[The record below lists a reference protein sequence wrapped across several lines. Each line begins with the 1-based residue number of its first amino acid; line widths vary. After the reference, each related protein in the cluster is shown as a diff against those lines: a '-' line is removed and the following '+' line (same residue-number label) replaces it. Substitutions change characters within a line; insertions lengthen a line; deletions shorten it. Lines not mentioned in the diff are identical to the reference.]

1 METSAQKKE
10 LYRTEIKRSKSAGK
24 TLLLLFITALFIMAV
39 FAVARFFPAAWLL
52 EIGAIAFGTV
62 YINKLL
68 NEGTFKKTYVLYE
81 DSLCVITKYGLIE
94 KETASYDLKTAVFTC
109 DSVTANGKTE
119 PFFPDDELKRLL
131 NL

>member
-1 METSAQKKE
+1 MENFTQKKE
-10 LYRTEIKRSKSAGK
+10 LYRTEVKERKSAGK
-24 TLLLLFITALFIMAV
+24 TLLLLFITALCIMAV
-39 FAVARFFPAAWLL
+39 FAVPRFLPASWFF
-52 EIGAIAFGTV
+52 EIGAIAAGTV

-81 DSLCVITKYGLIE
+81 DSLSVITKYGLIE
-94 KETASYDLKTAVFTC
+94 KESACYDLKTAVFTSE
-109 DSVTANGKTE
+109 SVTLNGKTE